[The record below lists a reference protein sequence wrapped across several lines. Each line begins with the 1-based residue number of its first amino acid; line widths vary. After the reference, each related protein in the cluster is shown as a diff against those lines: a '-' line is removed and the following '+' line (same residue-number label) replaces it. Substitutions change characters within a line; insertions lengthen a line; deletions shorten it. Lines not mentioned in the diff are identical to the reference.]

1 MEGNHMD
8 HFLKKT
14 DLILWKILAKIKIA
28 PLKKEL
34 SFLKKKNSINFRL
47 LEITKI
53 RKYKSNI
60 KR

>member
-14 DLILWKILAKIKIA
+14 DLILCKILAKIRIA

-34 SFLKKKNSINFRL
+34 SFLKIKNFINFRL
-47 LEITKI
+47 LEITKM